1 MQDGEG
7 AIQRQSCYGTKA
19 DTPGLERQSHKL
31 KANTAIG
38 RTTGSFVLALP
49 MRQVPFELSLCFSFS
64 ALCHERWFLQF
75 QEYPRHQVYF
85 QQHLRS
91 AV

>member
-19 DTPGLERQSHKL
+19 DTPRLESHKL

-38 RTTGSFVLALP
+38 RTTGSFLL
-49 MRQVPFELSLCFSFS
+49 ELEWELLCVKYLSSFHC
-64 ALCHERWFLQF
+64 AFHFLLF
-75 QEYPRHQVYF
+75 VMKVGEG
-85 QQHLRS
+85 
-91 AV
+91 